1 MCADDALSNYRLGM
15 PAALGV
21 CSVGDGMVDMTQV
34 VRVDW
39 HPVLMK
45 VYWHCVN
52 YCNGGYIPGALGYRP
67 YWGCLGM
74 ACLLAAGGWISR
86 ALLS

>member
-1 MCADDALSNYRLGM
+1 MPHTRLQVRAVAMCADDALSNYRLGM

-21 CSVGDGMVDMTQV
+21 CSVGDGMVDMIQV

-45 VYWHCVN
+45 VY
-52 YCNGGYIPGALGYRP
+52 
-67 YWGCLGM
+67 
-74 ACLLAAGGWISR
+74 
-86 ALLS
+86 

>member
-21 CSVGDGMVDMTQV
+21 CSVGDGMVDMIQV

-45 VYWHCVN
+45 VY
-52 YCNGGYIPGALGYRP
+52 
-67 YWGCLGM
+67 
-74 ACLLAAGGWISR
+74 
-86 ALLS
+86 